1 MNRSALAP
9 AVTVLFCAVTVT
21 AAFAQ
26 TNKAA
31 AKPAAQATTTS
42 QPAKAAPT
50 TPAPPARAKWV
61 APIKGIATVDVIKG
75 TPKRSGGD
83 IVTVLK
89 VKNTSSGSIALFR
102 VDEYWYDK
110 KQQVVSGDTQRW
122 PKPFYPG
129 DVIEIT
135 LKSPDKKECFMNTYN
150 FAHANGGIK
159 PTVVK
164 AFK

>member
-9 AVTVLFCAVTVT
+9 AVTFVLCAVTAT

-26 TNKAA
+26 S
-31 AKPAAQATTTS
+31 KPAAS
-42 QPAKAAPT
+42 QAAPT
-50 TPAPPARAKWV
+50 TPAPAAKAKWV
-61 APIKGIATVDVIKG
+61 APIKGIATVEIVKS
-75 TPKRSGGD
+75 TPKKVGD
-83 IVTVLK
+83 EIVTVLK

-135 LKSPDKKECFMNTYN
+135 LRSPVKPELYMNTYN
-150 FAHANGGIK
+150 FAHANGQIK